1 MDLIYC
7 FFLLSLILGDYHC
20 PITFKVFN
28 ENSHIVAIRTSGNVY
43 CYEVRK
49 RVREGGRKGRRGCLD
64 LRLISFR
71 QLKG

>member
-7 FFLLSLILGDYHC
+7 FFLSLILGDYHC

-64 LRLISFR
+64 LRFISFR